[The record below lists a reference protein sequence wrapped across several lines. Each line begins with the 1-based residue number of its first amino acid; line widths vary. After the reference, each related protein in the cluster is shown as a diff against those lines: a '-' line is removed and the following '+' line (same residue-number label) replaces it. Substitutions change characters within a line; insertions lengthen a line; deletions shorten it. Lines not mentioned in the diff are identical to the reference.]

1 MPLSDRDLR
10 AVASLTTQVRRIAD
24 AMETPVVEDADARQT
39 TGDDA
44 PRQPAYDS
52 VLAYLRSQPTDFLPT
67 TVVER
72 NAMIWH
78 AVHAALDAMP
88 EHPAV
93 AELARIRRALDPD
106 DETYIRET
114 VDDFLALNAKVNE
127 ATATLRRVLSATKP
141 RLAEDERSDA
151 ERRGYHSALADVR
164 RALDGPAETDQAVLQ
179 RAAE

>member
-1 MPLSDRDLR
+1 MPVDPYRNVTKAVDR
-10 AVASLTTQVRRIAD
+10 LTTQVRRVAE
-24 AMETPVVEDADARQT
+24 AMVAPVVEDTDARQT

-52 VLAYLRSQPTDFLPT
+52 VLAYIRSEPTDFLPT

-93 AELARIRRALDPD
+93 AELARIRR
-106 DETYIRET
+106 
-114 VDDFLALNAKVNE
+114 
-127 ATATLRRVLSATKP
+127 TLGTT
-141 RLAEDERSDA
+141 EE
-151 ERRGYHSALADVR
+151 H
-164 RALDGPAETDQAVLQ
+164 
-179 RAAE
+179 